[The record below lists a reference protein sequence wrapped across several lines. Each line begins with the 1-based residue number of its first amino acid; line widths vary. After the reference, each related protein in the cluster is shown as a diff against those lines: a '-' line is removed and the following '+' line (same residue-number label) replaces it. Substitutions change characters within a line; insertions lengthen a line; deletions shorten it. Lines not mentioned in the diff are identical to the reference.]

1 MVFLTAVPRAVPHVD
16 AEDPA
21 EIRDL
26 TAGCYSVKVYLG
38 FKDSYDIADIAD
50 IARTLDRQFDFKFQP
65 SETSFLLSC
74 ETVLAGRPGGM
85 ADWRERIFGWMMRS
99 AQPASDF
106 FRIPSNRVIEIG
118 TQIVI

>member
-1 MVFLTAVPRAVPHVD
+1 VVFLTAVPRAVPHVD

-38 FKDSYDIADIAD
+38 FKDSYDIADIA
-50 IARTLDRQFDFKFQP
+50 RTLDRQFDFKIEP
-65 SETSFLLSC
+65 SETSFLLSR

-106 FRIPSNRVIEIG
+106 FRVPSNCVIEIS